1 MVVALGNKN
10 IFRGFDRMESR
21 EYNRGNS
28 CGKDASDATKHRTA
42 THRGG
47 SAADCTKKSAGEA
60 LTVSEPSSS
69 RTNHYGTGRKMLSWR
84 RQFGR
89 FVAAECG
96 VLFVPDVAQYDPKRA
111 EKRIEKRDPLDDADI
126 RQSEK
131 FLQELIERPTIDPDQ
146 EAPVVIQGE
155 AIPALKAAM
164 LQGLARASQPK
175 VSSEAS
181 PKGGK

>member
-1 MVVALGNKN
+1 MKIA
-10 IFRGFDRMESR
+10 

-28 CGKDASDATKHRTA
+28 SSASQQVA
-42 THRGG
+42 HRGG
-47 SAADCTKKSAGEA
+47 SAADCTKKSAGKA
-60 LTVSEPSSS
+60 LTVSDSSQHE
-69 RTNHYGTGRKMLSWR
+69 TNSYGKGRKNLSWR

-89 FVAAECG
+89 FVAGECG

-111 EKRIEKRDPLDDADI
+111 EKRVEKRERLEDSDI
-126 RQSEK
+126 RECER

-155 AIPALKAAM
+155 NVPALKAAI

-175 VSSEAS
+175 LSR
-181 PKGGK
+181 GGK

>member
-1 MVVALGNKN
+1 MK
-10 IFRGFDRMESR
+10 SR
-21 EYNRGNS
+21 EYNRDNS
-28 CGKDASDATKHRTA
+28 CGKDATA
-42 THRGG
+42 THNRVSGG
-47 SAADCTKKSAGEA
+47 DSSTQVPDSAQKWQAGQA
-60 LTVSEPSSS
+60 PLVSSPSRSK
-69 RTNHYGTGRKMLSWR
+69 RAWR
-84 RQFGR
+84 RRNGR

-111 EKRIEKRDPLDDADI
+111 EKTLEKRDPLDDADI

-155 AIPALKAAM
+155 AIPALKAAI

-175 VSSEAS
+175 VSSEVA